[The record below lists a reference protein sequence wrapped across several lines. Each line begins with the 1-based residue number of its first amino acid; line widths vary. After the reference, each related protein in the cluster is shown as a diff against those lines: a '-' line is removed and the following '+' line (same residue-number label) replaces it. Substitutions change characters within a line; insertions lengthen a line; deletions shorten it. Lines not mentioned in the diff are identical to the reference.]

1 MKKNQLFLGKQ
12 LLLLALILVLS
23 LAPAFAERFRYKY
36 TEGESYRIL
45 SSVQENVFFNNNF
58 SHYAEV
64 VNRISAKVTKVEGD
78 SAQHEAVFMV
88 TESTSGRQNEIP
100 VWGEEYLSVFMRD
113 ELGFYDIE
121 KTYFMPVVRDV
132 PVFPDKD
139 VQVGESWTAEG
150 HEAHDLRRS
159 FDIPEPWI
167 VPFSARYT
175 YTGTVEEEGRTLHVI
190 EVRYNIYYDSP
201 RVKNKAS
208 LTSDLPAITM
218 GYSHQ
223 TLYWDNEK
231 GALSHY
237 NEDFRIV
244 IETVFG
250 NTFEFKGTA
259 QAEVT
264 DFVTPSVDKLAEV
277 QQNIQ
282 DLGLEDVSL
291 RKDEDGLT
299 ISIENIQF
307 KPDSAI
313 LLESEK
319 IKLQKIADILL
330 QFPDNDLMVSGHTAL
345 AGTAG
350 ARLKL
355 SQERAKSVAEYL
367 VQLGVRHAHQI
378 FTQGFGAEKPLAPN
392 TTEEGKAR
400 NRRVEI
406 TIMDR

>member
-1 MKKNQLFLGKQ
+1 MKKKIFGT
-12 LLLLALILVLS
+12 LLLLFTLTS
-23 LAPAFAERFRYKY
+23 FPAIAEIFQYKY

-45 SSVQENVFFNNNF
+45 SSVKENVFFNGEF

-64 VNRISAKVTKVEGD
+64 VNRISAKITKVEGE
-78 SAQHEAVFMV
+78 SALHEAIFMV

-100 VWGEEYLSVFMRD
+100 VWGEEYPSVFMRD
-113 ELGFYDIE
+113 KFGKYTIGKE
-121 KTYFMPVVRDV
+121 YFMPVVRDV
-132 PVFPDKD
+132 PIFPDRDIK
-139 VQVGESWTAEG
+139 VGETWTAEG
-150 HEAHDLRRS
+150 HEAHDVRRS
-159 FDIPEPWI
+159 FDIQEPWV
-167 VPFSARYT
+167 VPFAAHYT
-175 YTGTVEEEGRTLHVI
+175 YKGTVKEEGRTLHVI

-201 RVKNKAS
+201 QVKNKAQ
-208 LTSDLPAITM
+208 LTSDLPATTM

-250 NTFEFKGTA
+250 NTFEFQGIA
-259 QAEVT
+259 QAEVS
-264 DFVTPSVDKLAEV
+264 DFVTPSVEKVVDV
-277 QQNIQ
+277 QQTLQ

-291 RKDEDGLT
+291 RKDEAGLT

-313 LLESEK
+313 LTDSEK
-319 IKLQKIADILL
+319 TKLKKIADILK

-345 AGTAG
+345 AGTER
-350 ARLKL
+350 ARLQL

-367 VQLGVRHAHQI
+367 VEQGVRRPHQI
-378 FTQGFGAEKPLAPN
+378 FTQGFGADKPITPN

-406 TIMDR
+406 TIMDK

>member
-1 MKKNQLFLGKQ
+1 MNKNRMSSAMLI
-12 LLLLALILVLS
+12 LLLTLA
-23 LAPAFAERFRYKY
+23 LAPAAAERFRYKY

-45 SSVQENVFFNNNF
+45 STVQENVFFNGHL

-64 VNRISAKVTKVEGD
+64 VNRISAKVTKVEGR
-78 SAQHEAVFMV
+78 SARHEAVFMV

-100 VWGEEYLSVFMRD
+100 VWGEEYPSVFMRD
-113 ELGFYDIE
+113 EFGKYDIG
-121 KTYFMPVVRDV
+121 KKYFMPVVRDV
-132 PVFPDKD
+132 PLFPDRD
-139 VQVGESWTAEG
+139 VRVGESWTAEG
-150 HEAHDLRRS
+150 HEAHDVRRS
-159 FDIPEPWI
+159 FNIQEPWI

-175 YTGTVEEEGRTLHVI
+175 YTGTVEEDGRTLHVI

-201 RVKNKAS
+201 RVKDKAS
-208 LTSDLPAITM
+208 LTSDLPATTM

-231 GALSHY
+231 GALSRY
-237 NEDFRIV
+237 NEEFRIL

-250 NTFEFKGTA
+250 NTFEFRGTA

-264 DFVTPSVDKLAEV
+264 DFASPSADKLTEV
-277 QQNIQ
+277 QATI
-282 DLGLEDVSL
+282 DGLGIDDVSL
-291 RKDEDGLT
+291 RKDDGGLT

-313 LLESEK
+313 LLDSEK
-319 IKLQKIADILL
+319 VKIQKLADILRR
-330 QFPDNDLMVSGHTAL
+330 FPDNDLMVSGHTAL

-350 ARLKL
+350 TRLQL
-355 SQERAKSVAEYL
+355 SQERARAVAEYL
-367 VQLGVRHAHQI
+367 VQLGVRSAHQI
-378 FTQGFGAEKPLAPN
+378 FTQGFGAEKPVAPN

>member
-23 LAPAFAERFRYKY
+23 LAPALAERFRYKY

-64 VNRISAKVTKVEGD
+64 VNRISAKVTKVEGN

-208 LTSDLPAITM
+208 LTSDLPATTM

-237 NEDFRIV
+237 NEDFRIL

-250 NTFEFKGTA
+250 NTYEFQGIA

-277 QQNIQ
+277 QQSIQ

-307 KPDSAI
+307 KADSAI
-313 LLESEK
+313 LMESEK
-319 IKLQKIADILL
+319 VKLQKIADILL

>member
-1 MKKNQLFLGKQ
+1 MKKNRLFSNLQ
-12 LLLLALILVLS
+12 PLLIALVWGFV
-23 LAPAFAERFRYKY
+23 LAPAAGEQFRYKY
-36 TEGESYRIL
+36 IEGESYRIL

-64 VNRISAKVTKVEGD
+64 VNRISAKVTKVEGN
-78 SAQHEAVFMV
+78 SAQHEATFMV

-100 VWGEEYLSVFMRD
+100 VWGEEYPSVFMRD
-113 ELGFYDIE
+113 DLGKYDIE
-121 KTYFMPVVRDV
+121 KKYFMPVVRDV
-132 PVFPDKD
+132 PIFPDRDIK
-139 VQVGESWTAEG
+139 VGESWTAEG

-175 YTGTVEEEGRTLHVI
+175 YTGTVEEDGRTLHVI

-208 LTSDLPAITM
+208 LTSDLPATTM

-277 QQNIQ
+277 QQSIQ

-307 KPDSAI
+307 KADSAI
-313 LLESEK
+313 LMESEK
-319 IKLQKIADILL
+319 IKLQKLADILL

-378 FTQGFGAEKPLAPN
+378 FTQGFGAEKPVAPN

>member
-1 MKKNQLFLGKQ
+1 MKKNHASSFLLIA
-12 LLLLALILVLS
+12 LLTLLALP
-23 LAPAFAERFRYKY
+23 PATAERFRYKY

-45 SSVQENVFFNNNF
+45 SSVQENVFFNGYF

-64 VNRISAKVTKVEGD
+64 VNRISAKVTEVEGT

-100 VWGEEYLSVFMRD
+100 VWGEEYPSVFVRD
-113 ELGFYDIE
+113 EFGKYDIE
-121 KTYFMPVVRDV
+121 KKYFMPVVRDV
-132 PVFPDKD
+132 PIFPDRD
-139 VQVGESWTAEG
+139 VKVGETWTAEG
-150 HEAHDLRRS
+150 HEAHDLRRQ

-190 EVRYNIYYDSP
+190 DVRYNIYYDSP
-201 RVKNKAS
+201 TVKNRAT
-208 LTSDLPAITM
+208 LTSDLPATTM

-223 TLYWDNEK
+223 TLYWDNQK

-250 NTFEFKGTA
+250 NTFEFQGTA
-259 QAEVT
+259 QAQVT
-264 DFVTPSVDKLAEV
+264 DFVTPSVDKLTEV
-277 QQNIQ
+277 QQTID
-282 DLGLEDVSL
+282 DLGIDNVSL
-291 RKDEDGLT
+291 RKDEAGLT
-299 ISIENIQF
+299 ISMENIQF

-313 LLESEK
+313 LMDSEK
-319 IKLQKIADILL
+319 DKLRKLADILN

-350 ARLKL
+350 ARLQL
-355 SQERAKSVAEYL
+355 SQERARAVAEFL

-378 FTQGFGAEKPLAPN
+378 FTQGFGAEKPIAPN
-392 TTEEGKAR
+392 TTEAGKAR

>member
-23 LAPAFAERFRYKY
+23 LAPALAERFRYKY

-175 YTGTVEEEGRTLHVI
+175 YTGTDR
-190 EVRYNIYYDSP
+190 
-201 RVKNKAS
+201 
-208 LTSDLPAITM
+208 
-218 GYSHQ
+218 
-223 TLYWDNEK
+223 
-231 GALSHY
+231 
-237 NEDFRIV
+237 
-244 IETVFG
+244 
-250 NTFEFKGTA
+250 
-259 QAEVT
+259 
-264 DFVTPSVDKLAEV
+264 
-277 QQNIQ
+277 
-282 DLGLEDVSL
+282 
-291 RKDEDGLT
+291 
-299 ISIENIQF
+299 
-307 KPDSAI
+307 
-313 LLESEK
+313 
-319 IKLQKIADILL
+319 
-330 QFPDNDLMVSGHTAL
+330 
-345 AGTAG
+345 
-350 ARLKL
+350 
-355 SQERAKSVAEYL
+355 KSV
-367 VQLGVRHAHQI
+367 V
-378 FTQGFGAEKPLAPN
+378 
-392 TTEEGKAR
+392 
-400 NRRVEI
+400 
-406 TIMDR
+406 

>member
-23 LAPAFAERFRYKY
+23 LAPALAERFRYKY

-64 VNRISAKVTKVEGD
+64 VNRISAKVTKVEGN

-208 LTSDLPAITM
+208 LTSDLPATTM

-277 QQNIQ
+277 QQSIQ

-307 KPDSAI
+307 KADSAV

-378 FTQGFGAEKPLAPN
+378 FTQGFGAETPLAPN